1 MSVDDVATIRSITLS
16 LRAILDKAST
26 INTADTIEPPLPIS
40 SLESD
45 VRNLENIFETPDD
58 GTSKD
63 SRFAVFEYAA
73 RAIFYPLVAANL
85 DEGSFISLCNFFDL
99 LQLCADHNLCEGTLP
114 LLLIE
119 ELLDGQTIDGCRRVF
134 DYLES
139 RRERLVTN
147 GFRQGIKL
155 VVLRTCN
162 ELLRRLSRAEDAV
175 FCGRV
180 FMFLFQS
187 FPLGDKSAVNLRG
200 EFHTENVTVFDET
213 VGKSGLASD
222 EMDVDTEVKQEVQE
236 AKAPPTGPAADIKT
250 KMTSSASATP
260 TKVAAADTKETK
272 QEEPEMDMDTLYT
285 KFWSLQRL
293 FSDPRLAFSNMEL
306 DTFKIGL
313 EATLKKFKS
322 VPKILQTRGTPRP
335 PHDQQPKGL
344 KRKRSAAGQD
354 EFASNFNP
362 KYLTNHDLFE
372 LEISDLTFQR
382 HILVQALIF
391 LDFLLALTP
400 QAKKRL
406 AKLKVQKALS
416 YDYTLSSENTE
427 WAVKIRGAIADYL
440 QEGPDGKYYY
450 RMIDNVLSR
459 DRNWVR
465 WKVESCPPIS
475 LPPLDTKE
483 YLNARKGAKNH
494 CKPRRI
500 RASVLGAMDM
510 SFISDTGSNEDGL
523 AKLRTKGNKFEPPDI
538 KRYISTA
545 REVDLDMEMAKKED
559 KPELVE
565 KRASNTWRVLR
576 VTAKSRLSLFDEVDE
591 SGDLDLLDEEKM
603 ATKKAEEE
611 EAAAKVEAEVREE
624 EIKREAE
631 VQNGNEDAV
640 MKEDTEAEQQ
650 DDVSATAQASSTTSP
665 NEQQTTNEQ
674 PSADEQEGGNIEQLV
689 ASQVIPPVTEV
700 DGKFAAEILE
710 NVPEGGGIADVLSPG
725 EEDGGLA
732 LALDETTAEREGEDT
747 NMVG

>member
-1 MSVDDVATIRSITLS
+1 MSVDETATIQNITSS
-16 LRAILDKAST
+16 LRDTLEKAGT
-26 INTADTIEPPLPIS
+26 INTADTIGPPLSITS
-40 SLESD
+40 FEGDLRRLERIL
-45 VRNLENIFETPDD
+45 VTPEDSV
-58 GTSKD
+58 SKD
-63 SRFAVFEYAA
+63 SRFGVFEYAA
-73 RAIFYPLVAANL
+73 RSIFHSLVATYL
-85 DEGSFISLCNFFDL
+85 DDGFFNSLCDFFDL
-99 LQLCADHNLCEGTLP
+99 LQLCADHAICEATLP

-134 DYLES
+134 DYLDS
-139 RRERLVTN
+139 RRERLVPQ
-147 GFRQGIKL
+147 GFSQGIKL

-180 FMFLFQS
+180 FLFLFQS

-200 EFHTENVTVFDET
+200 EFHTENVTVFDEM
-213 VGKSGLASD
+213 VGKSKQASD
-222 EMDVDTEVKQEVQE
+222 KMDVDAEVVKQEVQE
-236 AKAPPTGPAADIKT
+236 AKAPPTGPAADMKT
-250 KMTSSASATP
+250 NVSSSVPATP
-260 TKVAAADTKETK
+260 AKIAQDSKET
-272 QEEPEMDMDTLYT
+272 EPEMDMDTLYT
-285 KFWSLQRL
+285 AFWSLQRL
-293 FSDPRLAFSNMEL
+293 FSDPRLAFADAEL
-306 DTFKIGL
+306 DTFKKGL

-322 VPKILQTRGTPRP
+322 VHKILQTRGTPRA
-335 PHDQQPKGL
+335 PHEQQQRNNL
-344 KRKRSAAGQD
+344 KRKRSSSAAQD

-362 KYLTNHDLFE
+362 KYLTNRDLFD

-483 YLNARKGAKNH
+483 YLNAKKGAKNF

-510 SFISDTGSNEDGL
+510 SFISDTGNNEDGL
-523 AKLRTKGNKFEPPDI
+523 AKLRANVKLAPADVKQ
-538 KRYISTA
+538 YISA
-545 REVDLDMEMAKKED
+545 AKEVDLDMEMAKKED
-559 KPELVE
+559 KPELIE

-576 VTAKSRLSLFDEVDE
+576 VTAKNRLSLFDEVDE

-603 ATKKAEEE
+603 AAKKMEEE
-611 EAAAKVEAEVREE
+611 EAAAKAEAEA
-624 EIKREAE
+624 REASE
-631 VQNGNEDAV
+631 AKEAEIEAQSIEEAV
-640 MKEDTEAEQQ
+640 MKEDAEVDQQ
-650 DDVSATAQASSTTSP
+650 HDGNSTAEETPTTFS
-665 NEQQTTNEQ
+665 NDQQNIDERPT
-674 PSADEQEGGNIEQLV
+674 ADERPGGDTEQLV
-689 ASQVIPPVTEV
+689 TSHVVPPVVEV
-700 DGKFAAEILE
+700 DGNFAAQILDI
-710 NVPEGGGIADVLSPG
+710 PEGGGMADVLSPG
-725 EEDGGLA
+725 EEDGGVSLA
-732 LALDETTAEREGEDT
+732 EETTIEKEGEDV
-747 NMVG
+747 NMVV

>member
-1 MSVDDVATIRSITLS
+1 MSVDNIATIQDIISTLRDT
-16 LRAILDKAST
+16 LEKAGT
-26 INTADTIEPPLPIS
+26 INTADTIGPPLPIAS
-40 SLESD
+40 FEGDLRRLES
-45 VRNLENIFETPDD
+45 IFETPDD
-58 GTSKD
+58 SVSKD
-63 SRFAVFEYAA
+63 SRFGVFEYAA
-73 RAIFYPLVAANL
+73 RSIFYQLVAANL
-85 DEGSFISLCNFFDL
+85 VDGFFNSLCDFFDL
-99 LQLCADHNLCEGTLP
+99 LQLCADHAICEDTLP

-119 ELLDGQTIDGCRRVF
+119 ELLEGQTIDGCRRVF

-139 RRERLVTN
+139 RRERLVPH
-147 GFRQGIKL
+147 GFRTGVKL

-200 EFHTENVTVFDET
+200 EFHTENVTVFDEM
-213 VGKSGLASD
+213 VGKNKQAGD
-222 EMDVDTEVKQEVQE
+222 EMDVDAEVKQEVQE
-236 AKAPPTGPAADIKT
+236 AKAPPTGPAADMKT
-250 KMTSSASATP
+250 KASSSAPATP
-260 TKVAAADTKETK
+260 AKVAQDAKEA
-272 QEEPEMDMDTLYT
+272 EPEMDMDTLYT
-285 KFWSLQRL
+285 TFWSLQRL
-293 FSDPRLAFSNMEL
+293 FSDPRLAFVKAEL
-306 DTFKIGL
+306 NTFKTGL

-322 VPKILQTRGTPRP
+322 VPKILQTRGTPRA
-335 PHDQQPKGL
+335 PHDQQQRNNL
-344 KRKRSAAGQD
+344 KRKRSSAAQD

-362 KYLTNHDLFE
+362 KYLTNRDLFD

-406 AKLKVQKALS
+406 AKLHVQKALS
-416 YDYTLSSENTE
+416 YNYTLSAENTE

-483 YLNARKGAKNH
+483 YLNAKKGAKNF

-500 RASVLGAMDM
+500 RNSVLGAMDM
-510 SFISDTGSNEDGL
+510 SFISDGGNNEDGL
-523 AKLRTKGNKFEPPDI
+523 AKLRANVKLAPADI
-538 KRYISTA
+538 KQYISA
-545 REVDLDMEMAKKED
+545 AKEVDLDMEMAKKED
-559 KPELVE
+559 KPELIE

-603 ATKKAEEE
+603 AAKKMDEEAVAKAEA
-611 EAAAKVEAEVREE
+611 EASEAKEAE
-624 EIKREAE
+624 IKE
-631 VQNGNEDAV
+631 QSNEDAE
-640 MKEDTEAEQQ
+640 MKEDAEVDQQ
-650 DDVSATAQASSTTSP
+650 HDGDTTAQETPTTLS
-665 NEQQTTNEQ
+665 NDQQNTYERPT
-674 PSADEQEGGNIEQLV
+674 ADETPGGNAEQLV
-689 ASQVIPPVTEV
+689 ASQVIPPVAEV
-700 DGKFAAEILE
+700 DGKFAAMEDI
-710 NVPEGGGIADVLSPG
+710 PEGGGMADVLSPG
-725 EEDGGLA
+725 EEEGGVSLIQK
-732 LALDETTAEREGEDT
+732 EGEDT
-747 NMVG
+747 NMAE